1 MQPGRVARPALVV
14 LQDLRGQEQQGLR
27 GRLVLVDQRV
37 LGQLALLGPVDHP
50 GPLELVAHLAQ
61 AVPLVRQEF
70 LVHQAPA
77 DHRVLRDPQVQAVLQ
92 ELVYLDRVALVAL
105 RVHQVLLV

>member
-27 GRLVLVDQRV
+27 DRLVPVDQRV
-37 LGQLALLGPVDHP
+37 LGQLALLGLQVLQVL
-50 GPLELVAHLAQ
+50 LELAGRQDQ
-61 AVPLVRQEF
+61 AVPLDRQEF
-70 LVHQAPA
+70 RVHQVPV
-77 DHRVLRDPQVQAVLQ
+77 DHRVLRVRADLL

>member
-1 MQPGRVARPALVV
+1 VARPAL
-14 LQDLRGQEQQGLR
+14 QDHQGLRGQEQQGLR
-27 GRLVLVDQRV
+27 GRLVLVDQWV

-77 DHRVLRDPQVQAVLQ
+77 DHRVLRVQADLQ